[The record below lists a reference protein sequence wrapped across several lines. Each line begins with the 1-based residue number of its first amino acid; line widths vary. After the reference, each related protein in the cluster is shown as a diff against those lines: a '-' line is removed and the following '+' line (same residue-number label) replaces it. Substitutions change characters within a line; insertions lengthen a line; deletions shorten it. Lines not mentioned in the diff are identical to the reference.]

1 MKWTSLYY
9 GQFSWSHRYQTSY
22 NHHLYNTDSSPLRTV
37 PLVPH
42 GDTKIHTIVTFLI
55 TDTCPLSS
63 VEASLCCGEA
73 GEKEKESARGT
84 MGSFPLPI
92 VPRALSIFSIILF
105 WWGYP
110 AGASAEERGHLSIT
124 DSSHGPRDAN
134 LQKKNIASTGPLSI
148 SDSSQETPN
157 LKQSRSQSYGYFSI
171 SDSSHR
177 PRDKKL
183 QAIRITIRRKRL
195 YYHYLTQI

>member
-9 GQFSWSHRYQTSY
+9 GQFSWSDRYQTSY

-37 PLVPH
+37 TLVPH

-55 TDTCPLSS
+55 RTPVLSPPQRPLC
-63 VEASLCCGEA
+63 VVGRLGR
-73 GEKEKESARGT
+73 KKKRARGARWEV
-84 MGSFPLPI
+84 SLYRSSPARFLF
-92 VPRALSIFSIILF
+92 FSIILF

-134 LQKKNIASTGPLSI
+134 LQKNKTLPRQGRSLFRTVLKRHQTSSNHDTDTFLFRTALIVPEIKNF
-148 SDSSQETPN
+148 
-157 LKQSRSQSYGYFSI
+157 KQSVS
-171 SDSSHR
+171 
-177 PRDKKL
+177 L
-183 QAIRITIRRKRL
+183 
-195 YYHYLTQI
+195 